1 VPVDNRIV
9 TRLFGEFTPKS
20 GDLMFSKQGD
30 LIGIMVNNGYCAV
43 LGNFR
48 ASQTIKV
55 GDTVTQPKTGP
66 IFSDLAARW
75 QRLPIKLQ

>member
-1 VPVDNRIV
+1 
-9 TRLFGEFTPKS
+9 
-20 GDLMFSKQGD
+20 
-30 LIGIMVNNGYCAV
+30 MVNNGYCAV